1 MRTLSASELLD
12 AWERGRSEGPV
23 GRALSLLAA
32 ACPETSREE
41 LASLSIGRRDAD
53 LLLLR
58 EQAFGS
64 EMTGVAVCPRCGEQ
78 LELSF
83 SVAQI
88 RLQSVARTGQ
98 AFALTVD
105 GYHLQVRPPNSQDL
119 AAICEQSDADLRRR
133 LLLERCLTA
142 AYREA
147 KPVGPDEL
155 PANVF
160 DAVEEG
166 IAQADPQAD
175 IRLAI
180 ACPACDHRWQGVFDI
195 LAFFWSEVDAWAV
208 RILHEVHI
216 LASAYGWREHDIL
229 ALSPRRR
236 QFYLEMTGG

>member
-1 MRTLSASELLD
+1 MRALSAPELLD
-12 AWERGRSEGPV
+12 AWERGRSLGPV
-23 GRALSLLAA
+23 GRALTLLEA
-32 ACPETSREE
+32 ACPEASPDE

-53 LLLLR
+53 LLALR
-58 EQAFGS
+58 EWAFGS
-64 EMTGVAVCPRCGEQ
+64 EMAGVAVCPQCGEQ

-98 AFALTVD
+98 AIELTID
-105 GYHLQVRPPNSQDL
+105 GYHLQVRPPTSQDL
-119 AAICEQSDADLRRR
+119 AAAGEQPDAGLRRH
-133 LLLERCLTA
+133 LVLERCLTA

-147 KPVGPDEL
+147 KPVPASEL
-155 PANVF
+155 PAKVF

-180 ACPACDHRWQGVFDI
+180 ICPACDHRWEGVFDI
-195 LAFFWSEVDAWAV
+195 LAFFWSEIDAWAA

-236 QFYLEMTGG
+236 QCYLEMTGG

>member
-1 MRTLSASELLD
+1 MRALSAPELLD
-12 AWERGRSEGPV
+12 AWERGRSLGPV
-23 GRALSLLAA
+23 RRALTLLEV
-32 ACPETSREE
+32 ACPEASPDE

-53 LLLLR
+53 LLALR
-58 EQAFGS
+58 EWAFGS
-64 EMTGVAVCPRCGEQ
+64 EMAGVAVCPRCKEQ

-105 GYHLQVRPPNSQDL
+105 GYDLHVRPPNSQDL
-119 AAICEQSDADLRRR
+119 AAIGEQLEVSLRRR
-133 LLLERCLTA
+133 LLLERCLTE

-147 KPVGPDEL
+147 KPVLAGEL

-160 DAVEEG
+160 SAVEEA

-195 LAFFWSEVDAWAV
+195 LAFFWSEIDAWAV